1 MEWFSPLLAP
11 LVGITTSRWGK
22 RHLHMTSRQGLKGSP
37 ALENFLQKERE
48 KILPEKKN
56 IYIFLAIIII

>member
-22 RHLHMTSRQGLKGSP
+22 RHLHMTSRQGLKGFP

-48 KILPEKKN
+48 KILPEKK
-56 IYIFLAIIII
+56 IYIYI

>member
-1 MEWFSPLLAP
+1 
-11 LVGITTSRWGK
+11 
-22 RHLHMTSRQGLKGSP
+22 MTSRQGLKGFP